1 MAPQFGL
8 PLLAF
13 DQATTRKVV
22 ASVVKVGAVVNVGAT
37 VTATIICPRLPD
49 GLVRRWRAKF
59 RQLVSHARPAKD
71 SSLPSA
77 RSLNCDVATAK
88 WQREAV
94 VTNCP

>member
-37 VTATIICPRLPD
+37 VTATDYLPSPPRWLSSA
-49 GLVRRWRAKF
+49 VAREI
-59 RQLVSHARPAKD
+59 RPAGIARTAGQR
-71 SSLPSA
+71 LFTALSA
-77 RSLNCDVATAK
+77 LT
-88 WQREAV
+88 QL
-94 VTNCP
+94 